1 MPPKDIPPHVIER
14 TPEYND
20 FIEKL
25 RVFHAERGTTFD
37 PEPKVGTTHLDLL
50 RVFNHIVKNGG
61 YDKVSDEKLAWRRM
75 ASELNLFTNNE
86 AATAFALKE
95 KFYKNLAAYEIKTI
109 HGKEPP
115 PKDILEDVTAK
126 GSGLLK
132 RTRENFLKASRNV
145 SDSGISGDDATPTRE
160 RSVVDTPGSSARASR
175 GLREAPPQRVI
186 FQPDTGPSRQT
197 RHASGHHSSQSS
209 NSAQGTP
216 QHPQHQGHLNQTPSH
231 HPQAR
236 GIPAGTNTGAFNLN
250 RGAMPSV
257 IAAYNPR
264 AVTAIPIRPVDT
276 PGNNPVAFSR
286 AKIIHKIRQIQAGRL
301 PRVPPGSYEGANIYI
316 RCLNALRSSNPD
328 ERTYALHHWVRIS
341 FERGEKFRFEVFPGL
356 DEGLIEAA
364 LRVATLFYDV
374 EWKISWDPAAA
385 LEPDELDGVNGTSD
399 ILDRI
404 KGLTPKTVLDS
415 IQTEKFSDE
424 MLSVTEAILTIRN
437 MVTLP
442 ENAAYIANFPPIK
455 DLICIVLNLPHRDI
469 VIEAK
474 HYSLD
479 IAEHITPYMT
489 LESDDPLY
497 RTLLDQMDSDD
508 RGVIL
513 TGLRALGRISMN
525 LDAANR
531 LGYVPPSVLQNIANW
546 ILLNDD
552 EFTDACLDFL
562 YQYTAVVKNVDSLLS
577 AISAENLVY
586 HLARLLSH
594 GARRVQKEIVLSP
607 EKKLPATDEIAPMPP
622 QLRDDLLKLKEADRV
637 HRWVKC
643 FFDHDPESFVT
654 QIAAW
659 QAFNGAFAEPLK
671 AAGQPATSP
680 ADFIRSCSQ
689 IYQNSA
695 PQVLTRG
702 DAQQK
707 FIIGSI
713 RARENPL
720 SLDGREYVRCA
731 WGPKDQPKQRCG
743 AYFLDRKEMFKHIA
757 DKHLGL
763 RPDEQGRYP
772 NVEKE
777 FRCVWPTCPH
787 YGRPITVRFLD
798 FARHL
803 GVHIALAF
811 PVSSSSSS
819 SSSGDRAAKKPRK
832 DWIVPA
838 KVMTVT
844 YEETQTM
851 RDEKNPN
858 GPPQASGIPL
868 SAVLVLRNI
877 ARNIGKTEAEEELLK
892 ENESTGE
899 PGGWKERLFRPL
911 MPRLFEVMAEN
922 KALAPYMASLLDLIY
937 E

>member
-1 MPPKDIPPHVIER
+1 M
-14 TPEYND
+14 
-20 FIEKL
+20 
-25 RVFHAERGTTFD
+25 
-37 PEPKVGTTHLDLL
+37 
-50 RVFNHIVKNGG
+50 
-61 YDKVSDEKLAWRRM
+61 
-75 ASELNLFTNNE
+75 
-86 AATAFALKE
+86 
-95 KFYKNLAAYEIKTI
+95 
-109 HGKEPP
+109 
-115 PKDILEDVTAK
+115 
-126 GSGLLK
+126 
-132 RTRENFLKASRNV
+132 
-145 SDSGISGDDATPTRE
+145 IS
-160 RSVVDTPGSSARASR
+160 
-175 GLREAPPQRVI
+175 
-186 FQPDTGPSRQT
+186 
-197 RHASGHHSSQSS
+197 
-209 NSAQGTP
+209 
-216 QHPQHQGHLNQTPSH
+216 
-231 HPQAR
+231 
-236 GIPAGTNTGAFNLN
+236 
-250 RGAMPSV
+250 
-257 IAAYNPR
+257 IA
-264 AVTAIPIRPVDT
+264 
-276 PGNNPVAFSR
+276 
-286 AKIIHKIRQIQAGRL
+286 
-301 PRVPPGSYEGANIYI
+301 YEGANIYV
-316 RCLNALRSSNPD
+316 RCLSALRSSNPD

-356 DEGLIEAA
+356 DEGLVEAA
-364 LRVATLFYDV
+364 LRVASLFYDV

-399 ILDRI
+399 ILERI
-404 KGLTPKTVLDS
+404 KALTPKVVLDS
-415 IQTEKFSDE
+415 IQTEKFGNE

-442 ENAAYIANFPPIK
+442 ENAAHIANFPPIK
-455 DLICIVLNLPHRDI
+455 DLICIILSLPSRDI

-479 IAEHITPYMT
+479 IAEHITPYLT
-489 LESDDPLY
+489 LDSDDPLY
-497 RTLLDQMDSDD
+497 LTLLQQMDSDD
-508 RGVIL
+508 RGIIL

-562 YQYTAVVKNVDSLLS
+562 YQYTAVVKNVDSLLG
-577 AISAENLVY
+577 AISPENLVY

-594 GARRVQKEIVLSP
+594 GARRVQKEIILTT
-607 EKKLPATDEIAPMPP
+607 EKKLPVTDEIAPMPL
-622 QLRDDLLKLKEADRV
+622 QLRDELLKLKEPDRV

-659 QAFNGAFAEPLK
+659 QAYNGSFAEVLK
-671 AAGQPATSP
+671 ATGQPPTSP

-720 SLDGREYVRCA
+720 SIDGREYIRCP
-731 WGPKDQPKQRCG
+731 WGPKDQVKERCG
-743 AYFLDRKEMFKHIA
+743 AYFLDRKAMFAHVA
-757 DKHLGL
+757 DKHLGCK
-763 RPDEQGRYP
+763 PDEQGRYA
-772 NVEKE
+772 NQERE
-777 FRCVWPTCPH
+777 FRCLWPTCSH
-787 YGRPITVRFLD
+787 HAKPITVRFLD

-803 GVHIALAF
+803 SVHIALAF
-811 PVSSSSSS
+811 PASL
-819 SSSGDRAAKKPRK
+819 SGENRAAKKARK

-838 KVMTVT
+838 KTMTVT

-892 ENESTGE
+892 ENEATGE

-922 KALAPYMASLLDLIY
+922 RALVRILSYLQFPLSFFLHWIFC
-937 E
+937 

>member
-1 MPPKDIPPHVIER
+1 MPPKEMPPHIIER
-14 TPEYND
+14 TPEYEE

-25 RVFHAERGTTFD
+25 RKFHAERGTSFD

-50 RVFNHIVKNGG
+50 RVFKHIVKNGG

-75 ASELNLFTNNE
+75 ASELYLYTNNE
-86 AATAFALKE
+86 AATAFGLKE

-115 PKDILEDVTAK
+115 PKEILEDVTAK

-132 RTRENFLKASRNV
+132 RTRENFLKATRNLSTLPDHLLV
-145 SDSGISGDDATPTRE
+145 PLAVFAKRLPNESFSNPIPVPRDKYDMRPAN
-160 RSVVDTPGSSARASR
+160 
-175 GLREAPPQRVI
+175 LLPP
-186 FQPDTGPSRQT
+186 
-197 RHASGHHSSQSS
+197 AWY
-209 NSAQGTP
+209 P
-216 QHPQHQGHLNQTPSH
+216 QHPQAQGHLNQTPSH
-231 HPQAR
+231 HPQS
-236 GIPAGTNTGAFNLN
+236 
-250 RGAMPSV
+250 RGAPSG
-257 IAAYNPR
+257 AYNPNHGTVSSVITSYNPR
-264 AVTAIPIRPVDT
+264 TLTSIPLRPVDT
-276 PGNNPVAFSR
+276 PGNNAVAFSR

-301 PRVPPGSYEGANIYI
+301 PRVPPGSYEGANIYV
-316 RCLNALRSSNPD
+316 RCLSALRSSNPD

-356 DEGLIEAA
+356 DEGLVEAA
-364 LRVATLFYDV
+364 LRVASLFYDV

-399 ILDRI
+399 ILERI
-404 KGLTPKTVLDS
+404 KALTPKIVLDS
-415 IQTEKFSDE
+415 IQTEKFGNE

-442 ENAAYIANFPPIK
+442 ENAAHIANFPPIK
-455 DLICIVLNLPHRDI
+455 DLICIILSLPSRDI

-479 IAEHITPYMT
+479 IAEHITPYLT
-489 LESDDPLY
+489 LDSDDPLY
-497 RTLLDQMDSDD
+497 LTLLQQMDSDD
-508 RGVIL
+508 RGIIL

-562 YQYTAVVKNVDSLLS
+562 YQYTAVVKNVDSLLG
-577 AISAENLVY
+577 AISPENLVY

-594 GARRVQKEIVLSP
+594 GARRVQKEIILTP
-607 EKKLPATDEIAPMPP
+607 EKKLPVTDEIAPMPL
-622 QLRDDLLKLKEADRV
+622 QLRDELLKLKEPDRV

-659 QAFNGAFAEPLK
+659 QAYNGSFAEVLK
-671 AAGQPATSP
+671 ATGQPPTSP

-713 RARENPL
+713 RARENP
-720 SLDGREYVRCA
+720 
-731 WGPKDQPKQRCG
+731 
-743 AYFLDRKEMFKHIA
+743 
-757 DKHLGL
+757 
-763 RPDEQGRYP
+763 
-772 NVEKE
+772 
-777 FRCVWPTCPH
+777 
-787 YGRPITVRFLD
+787 
-798 FARHL
+798 
-803 GVHIALAF
+803 
-811 PVSSSSSS
+811 
-819 SSSGDRAAKKPRK
+819 
-832 DWIVPA
+832 
-838 KVMTVT
+838 
-844 YEETQTM
+844 
-851 RDEKNPN
+851 
-858 GPPQASGIPL
+858 
-868 SAVLVLRNI
+868 SA
-877 ARNIGKTEAEEELLK
+877 
-892 ENESTGE
+892 
-899 PGGWKERLFRPL
+899 
-911 MPRLFEVMAEN
+911 
-922 KALAPYMASLLDLIY
+922 
-937 E
+937 